1 MSADKLLAMYKEEL
15 IYICGRSRDYHIYVY
30 DKVSYA
36 NAVPGWIKGRVFD
49 LGLVVVQCE
58 HQRTNISDVQRLVV
72 EEIPRQGRKKARY
85 LKSYHWFEKHQLS
98 GVSSVSWFIGEEDV
112 VDSGTNEDTVK
123 EE

>member
-1 MSADKLLAMYKEEL
+1 MSADKLLAMYQEEL

-30 DKVSYA
+30 DKVLYS
-36 NAVPGWIKGRVFD
+36 NAVPSWIKGRVFD